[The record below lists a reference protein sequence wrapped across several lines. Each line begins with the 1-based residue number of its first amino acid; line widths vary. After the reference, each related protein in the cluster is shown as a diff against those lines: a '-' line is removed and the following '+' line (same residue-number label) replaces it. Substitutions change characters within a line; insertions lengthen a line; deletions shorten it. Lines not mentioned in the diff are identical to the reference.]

1 MTEQTVID
9 IAGKAIMVAMQVAAP
24 ALVTTMVVGLAISV
38 IQAATQI
45 NEQTL
50 TFIPK
55 IILLSV
61 VLALTGSWIIQ
72 TMMNFTVEIINTIPS
87 VTRG

>member
-9 IAGKAIMVAMQVAAP
+9 LAGKAIMVAMKIAAP
-24 ALVTTMVVGLAISV
+24 ALISTLLVGLIVSI

-55 IILLSV
+55 IIILSLT
-61 VLALTGSWIIQ
+61 LALAGPWILQ
-72 TMMNFTVEIINTIPS
+72 TMMNFTIEIMNTIPT
-87 VTRG
+87 VTR

>member
-9 IAGKAIMVAMQVAAP
+9 IAGKAIMVSMKIAAP
-24 ALVTTMVVGLAISV
+24 ALLSTLLVGLIVSI

-55 IILLSV
+55 IIILSLT
-61 VLALTGSWIIQ
+61 LALAGPWILQ
-72 TMMNFTVEIINTIPS
+72 TMMNFTIEIMNTIPT
-87 VTRG
+87 VTR

>member
-9 IAGKAIMVAMQVAAP
+9 LAGKAIMVAMQVAAP
-24 ALVTTMVVGLAISV
+24 ALITTLVVGLGVSI

-61 VLALTGSWIIQ
+61 VLAIAGPWIIQ
-72 TMMNFTVEIINTIPS
+72 TMMNFTVEIISSIPA

>member
-9 IAGKAIMVAMQVAAP
+9 IAGKAIMVAMKIAAP
-24 ALVTTMVVGLAISV
+24 ALLSTLLVGLIVSI

-55 IILLSV
+55 IIILSLT
-61 VLALTGSWIIQ
+61 LALAGPWILQ
-72 TMMNFTVEIINTIPS
+72 TMMNFTIEIMNTIPT
-87 VTRG
+87 VTR

>member
-9 IAGKAIMVAMQVAAP
+9 IAGKAIMVSMKIAAP
-24 ALVTTMVVGLAISV
+24 ALISTLVVGLLVSIV
-38 IQAATQI
+38 QAATQI

-55 IILLSV
+55 IIILSLT
-61 VLALTGSWIIQ
+61 LALAGPWILQ
-72 TMMNFTVEIINTIPS
+72 TMMNFTIEIINTIPA
-87 VTRG
+87 VTR

>member
-9 IAGKAIMVAMQVAAP
+9 IAGKAIMVSMKIAAP
-24 ALVTTMVVGLAISV
+24 ALISTLLVGLIVSI

-55 IILLSV
+55 IIILSLT
-61 VLALTGSWIIQ
+61 LALAGPWILQ
-72 TMMNFTVEIINTIPS
+72 TMMNFTIEIMNTIPT
-87 VTRG
+87 VTR